1 MKEPLYI
8 NIKNDINAKI
18 VEQIWSIDS
27 RIPTELE
34 LMDMYNA
41 GRETVRKAVAMLV
54 QEGVLYRK
62 RGIGTFVRRN
72 SPSLTLE
79 PLISLSALMRTM
91 GHDER
96 SEIISFD
103 KKTVDENINK
113 KTKIPVGT
121 VVVNI
126 NRKRLIDNIVIAVE
140 ESFFLWDDDV
150 NDYDFSESITNF
162 LLGYRK
168 VKLEKLEQVFTKLKP
183 DEKQKEMLAIKDD
196 QNVIELERWTY
207 VEGVPHVYFYVNLT
221 ILSKIYQ
228 LTFF

>member
-1 MKEPLYI
+1 MREPIYI
-8 NIKNDINAKI
+8 KIKNDINAKI
-18 VEQIWSIDS
+18 AEQLWRIDS
-27 RIPTELE
+27 QIPTEPE
-34 LMDMYNA
+34 LMDMYKA

-91 GHDER
+91 GHEER
-96 SEIISFD
+96 SEIISIG
-103 KKTVDENINK
+103 KKTVDAKINK

-121 VVVNI
+121 EVINI

-150 NDYDFSESITNF
+150 SEYDFSESTSF
-162 LLGYRK
+162 
-168 VKLEKLEQVFTKLKP
+168 
-183 DEKQKEMLAIKDD
+183 
-196 QNVIELERWTY
+196 
-207 VEGVPHVYFYVNLT
+207 
-221 ILSKIYQ
+221 
-228 LTFF
+228 

>member
-72 SPSLTLE
+72 SPSL
-79 PLISLSALMRTM
+79 
-91 GHDER
+91 
-96 SEIISFD
+96 
-103 KKTVDENINK
+103 
-113 KTKIPVGT
+113 
-121 VVVNI
+121 
-126 NRKRLIDNIVIAVE
+126 IV
-140 ESFFLWDDDV
+140 
-150 NDYDFSESITNF
+150 
-162 LLGYRK
+162 
-168 VKLEKLEQVFTKLKP
+168 
-183 DEKQKEMLAIKDD
+183 
-196 QNVIELERWTY
+196 
-207 VEGVPHVYFYVNLT
+207 
-221 ILSKIYQ
+221 
-228 LTFF
+228 